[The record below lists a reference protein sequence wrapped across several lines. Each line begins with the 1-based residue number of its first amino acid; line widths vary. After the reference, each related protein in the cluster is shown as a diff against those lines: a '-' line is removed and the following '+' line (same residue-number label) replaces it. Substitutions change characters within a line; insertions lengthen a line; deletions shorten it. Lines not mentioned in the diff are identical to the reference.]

1 MPIQPIVRDDN
12 GFALPDRGSETVT
25 KRFSDV
31 GTGGTA
37 ITFDVDVKEVL
48 IHIEGA
54 VVTATLTGTVSGS
67 DAVNWT
73 SDGETLPTLPLVKE
87 AGQTVV
93 TVAAPSGTVNVSA
106 IAWR

>member
-1 MPIQPIVRDDN
+1 
-12 GFALPDRGSETVT
+12 
-25 KRFSDV
+25 
-31 GTGGTA
+31 
-37 ITFDVDVKEVL
+37 L

-54 VVTATLTGTVSGS
+54 VVAATLTGSISGS

-73 SDGETLPTLPLVKE
+73 SDGETLPALPIVQE
-87 AGQTVV
+87 AGRPVV